1 MREIV
6 FRGKMKKTGQWILGD
21 YVRLHDGDREIHL
34 IYGKGEIDP
43 ETLGQYIG
51 IDDKNGK
58 KIFEGDILSF
68 VDGDGDTN
76 YLTVIYDR
84 DMFTIKECDFVGR
97 DGLWS
102 DSTLVLEVVGN
113 IYDNS
118 NLLEERDND

>member
-1 MREIV
+1 M
-6 FRGKMKKTGQWILGD
+6 
-21 YVRLHDGDREIHL
+21 
-34 IYGKGEIDP
+34 
-43 ETLGQYIG
+43 
-51 IDDKNGK
+51 
-58 KIFEGDILSF
+58 SF

-102 DSTLVLEVVGN
+102 GSTLGLEVVGN

-118 NLLEERDND
+118 NLLEER